1 MLEPVTARATSTVLV
16 GRDGELA
23 ALRDAL
29 KRARNGEPA
38 AVLVGGEAGVG
49 KTRLVDEF
57 RRVAIT
63 DGAQVLTG
71 QCLEL
76 GEEGLPFAPFAAA
89 LRDLMRRD
97 SRAAFAGYEQEF
109 ARLLP
114 ELGPTSPEGGADRG
128 HLFDLVA
135 GLFERLAAERTLVL
149 IIEDLHWADRSTRDL
164 IAFLIRSARAA
175 RALLLV
181 TYRSDELHRGHP
193 LRPFL
198 AELDRVR
205 GIERIELD
213 RLDREGTAEILS
225 QLFGGEPTATVADRV
240 HDRAQGNPFFI
251 EELAACPDPATG
263 CSLPDSLRDLLLS
276 RVDRLAEPAQRVL
289 RIAAVG
295 GNRIG
300 HRLLAQAAAVP
311 DVELEEALRAA
322 VAAQLL
328 VADPDGGYEFRHALV
343 REAVHDDL
351 LPGEHARLHA
361 RFAAAVE
368 AAPDLVAAGRAPA
381 EIAHHWHAAQDYP
394 RALATALVAAEAA
407 GARYAFAEKSQLL
420 ERALHLWEVVPA
432 AATITGMDHL
442 ELLEQSLNAAIKA
455 GDHARAL
462 SVTRAALAEVDSA
475 REPLRAARL
484 LERRAKLLRTFG
496 KSDGAA
502 ELLQAYALAP
512 EVESA
517 ERRAHLLADLAAA
530 LASVDR
536 EQGARIAQ
544 EAAAIAHDLG
554 DAAAGVSATITFG
567 RVCSRAMSAEAGL
580 VEMERAAAEADA
592 AQDVPGFVRAVVNM
606 SDLLYELGR
615 YEESARAAEA
625 GLPHAQRVGITRTTG
640 VFLLANHAEALLAL
654 GRWDE
659 ADAVLA
665 EAFRQDP
672 PGTLALP
679 YLAQRAR
686 LRLARGHPTAA
697 DVAGRAVGF
706 LTAVYLAPQPRLS
719 VHELRISA
727 ALAAGDR
734 TGAAAAAVAALT
746 TTDPAELAIEPRYAW
761 PLLAAGARAAV
772 AAADPAAREA
782 VERSVPRVPV
792 RYPAERA
799 YAAEVAAVLG
809 LSAWPAAVQAWRE
822 DGQPYPLARVLVEA
836 AQAAAG
842 AGDRGAAADA
852 LGEAGQLAAN
862 LEAAPLLEEIGTLA
876 RRIGLRG
883 LALSGRVGPVPDGL
897 TSRELEV
904 LRLVADGLS
913 NRRIAERL
921 FISPKTASVHVSRII
936 AKLEAA
942 NRVEAAAIAHRLGLL
957 TPAP

>member
-1 MLEPVTARATSTVLV
+1 MLEPVTARATSSVVV

-57 RRVAIT
+57 RGAAIA

-114 ELGPTSPEGGADRG
+114 ELGPPSAESGADRG

-175 RALLLV
+175 RLLLLV

-205 GIERIELD
+205 GIERIDLD

-225 QLFGGEPTATVADRV
+225 HLLRGEPSPAMADQV

-251 EELAACPDPATG
+251 EELAACSDPETSCA
-263 CSLPDSLRDLLLS
+263 LPDSLRDLLLS

-295 GNRIG
+295 GNRVG
-300 HRLLAQAAAVP
+300 HRLLAQAAALP
-311 DVELEEALRAA
+311 EIELEEALRAA

-328 VADPDGGYEFRHALV
+328 VANPDGGYEFRHALV

-368 AAPDLVAAGRAPA
+368 AEPHLVAAGRAPA
-381 EIAHHWHAAQDYP
+381 EIAHHWHAAQDLP
-394 RALATALVAAEAA
+394 RALAAALVAADAA
-407 GARYAFAEKSQLL
+407 GARYAFAEKNQLL
-420 ERALHLWEVVPA
+420 ERALQLWEVVPDA
-432 AATITGMDHL
+432 PTITGMDHPA
-442 ELLEQSLNAAIKA
+442 LLEQSLNAAIKA

-496 KSDGAA
+496 KSDGMT
-502 ELLQAYALAP
+502 ELLQAYALAQRVDSG
-512 EVESA
+512 EQ
-517 ERRAHLLADLAAA
+517 RAHLVADLAAA
-530 LASVDR
+530 IASIDR
-536 EQGARIAQ
+536 EEAGRMAQ
-544 EAAAIAHDLG
+544 EAAAIARDLG
-554 DAAAGVSATITFG
+554 DAAAGVSAAITFG
-567 RVCSRAMSAEAGL
+567 RVCSRALSAEAGL
-580 VEMERAAAEADA
+580 AEMERAAIEAHA
-592 AQDVPGFVRAVVNM
+592 AHDVPGFVRAVVNQ

-625 GLPHAQRVGITRTTG
+625 GLPHAQRIGITRTTG
-640 VFLLANHAEALLAL
+640 VFLLANHAEALMAL

-659 ADAVLA
+659 AEAVLA

-679 YLAQRAR
+679 YLGQRAR

-697 DVAGRAVGF
+697 DLAARAIGF
-706 LTAVYLAPQPRLS
+706 LSAAYLAPQPRLS
-719 VHELRISA
+719 LHELRIGA
-727 ALAAGDR
+727 ALAAGDAP
-734 TGAAAAAVAALT
+734 GAAAAAVAALAAI
-746 TTDPAELAIEPRYAW
+746 DPADLVIEPRYAW
-761 PLLAAGARAAV
+761 PLLAAAARAAA
-772 AAADPAAREA
+772 AAADPRAREA
-782 VERSVPRVPV
+782 VERAVATVPV
-792 RYPAERA
+792 RYPAELA
-799 YAAEVAAVLG
+799 YAAEVEAVLG
-809 LSAWPAAVQAWRE
+809 RGAWPTATEAWRRA
-822 DGQPYPLARVLVEA
+822 GQAYRLARVLVDA
-836 AQAAAG
+836 AEAAAG
-842 AGDRGAAADA
+842 AGDRAAAADA
-852 LGEAGQLAAN
+852 LAEAGQLAAN
-862 LEAAPLLEEIGTLA
+862 LDAAPLIEEIGTLA

-883 LALSGRVGPVPDGL
+883 VGGPSAEGL

-904 LRLVADGLS
+904 LRLVAEGLS

-942 NRVEAAAIAHRLGLL
+942 NRVEAAAIAHRLGLI
-957 TPAP
+957 TPAR